1 MTLIELKED
10 IYFSFRHPRVRVGVA
25 GLALFGVLAL
35 VVGMTYWWPSIHT
48 VNQLKSELD
57 ARRHE
62 IARAEYTAKLQQVS
76 SSAVLKIKQIE
87 KKLDTPV
94 TQATVL
100 QNMEGLARQSHVK
113 ILSSSYE
120 EGKVKDGYSPLVSE
134 LTVQAGYSSLRLFIE
149 GIQDLPTFTVV
160 QEAVLNRSPSSSDI
174 KAQLTV
180 VTYRHTGGHDN
191 D

>member
-10 IYFSFRHPRVRVGVA
+10 IYFAFRHPRVRVGVA
-25 GLALFGVLAL
+25 GLAFFGILTL
-35 VVGMTYWWPSIHT
+35 VVGGGYWWPSIHT

-134 LTVQAGYSSLRLFIE
+134 LTVQADYSSLRLFIE